1 MLDRR
6 IFKEID
12 VLTILLMVIISI
24 IGIVFVYSAIY
35 IQASQFVWRQVVFLL
50 VSLLALLI
58 AIMIDYKFLL
68 TISIPLYIL
77 MNLILLGLL
86 LFGQVVANTKSWIVL
101 GSFQI
106 QPSELTKIAVILVLA
121 RIFSD
126 YREDLLSLKAFV
138 LSSVLVGI
146 PAFLTALQPDLGT
159 ALTYVP
165 ILVGTYI
172 LAGIKK
178 KYLVIILILSLIAG
192 FGGWNLALKDYQ
204 KKRIETL
211 LTPNQDPR
219 GSGYQ
224 LRQSKIAI
232 GSGGLTGKGYHKGTQ
247 SQLRF
252 LPARHTDFIMAVI
265 AEEMGFLGLL
275 VVFALYL
282 LFLYRLFSTGWLS
295 PDRAGIYLAFLVAML
310 ISCQFLINVMM
321 LVGLFPITGIPVPFL
336 SYGGSSLLS
345 SFLACSL
352 VINVRMRRFAFI

>member
-35 IQASQFVWRQVVFLL
+35 IQASQFVWRQIVFLL

-68 TISIPLYIL
+68 AISIPLYIL

-86 LFGQVVANTKSWIVL
+86 LFGQVVAHTRSWIVL

-126 YREDLLSLKAFV
+126 YREDFLSFKAFIM
-138 LSSVLVGI
+138 SSVLVGI

-165 ILVGTYI
+165 ILIGTYI

-178 KYLVIILILSLIAG
+178 KYVIVILILSLIAG

-211 LTPNQDPR
+211 LTPNHDPR

-265 AEEMGFLGLL
+265 AEEIGFLGLL
-275 VVFALYL
+275 GVFALYL
-282 LFLYRLFSTGWLS
+282 LFLYRLFSTVWLS

>member
-6 IFKEID
+6 IFREID
-12 VLTILLMVIISI
+12 VLTILLMVLVSI

-35 IQASQFVWRQVVFLL
+35 FQASQFVWRQIAFLL
-50 VSLLALLI
+50 VSLLALLV

-68 TISIPLYIL
+68 TISIPLYVF

-86 LFGQVVANTKSWIVL
+86 LFGRVVANTRSWIVL
-101 GSFQI
+101 GSFQV

-121 RIFSD
+121 RIFSE
-126 YREDLLSLKAFV
+126 YREDRMSFRAFA
-138 LSSVLVGI
+138 LSSALVGL

-159 ALTYVP
+159 ALTYIP
-165 ILVGTYI
+165 ILIGTYI
-172 LAGIKK
+172 LAGINK
-178 KYLVIILILSLIAG
+178 KYVAIIIIVSLIAG
-192 FGGWNLALKDYQ
+192 VGGWNLALKDYQ

-211 LTPNQDPR
+211 LAPSQDPR

-275 VVFALYL
+275 VVFVLYF
-282 LFLYRLFSTGWLS
+282 LFLYRLFSTVWLS
-295 PDRAGIYLAFLVAML
+295 PDRAGVYLAFLVAMM
-310 ISCQFLINVMM
+310 IGGQFLINVMM
-321 LVGLFPITGIPVPFL
+321 LVGLFPITGIPIPLL

>member
-6 IFKEID
+6 IFREID

-24 IGIVFVYSAIY
+24 IGIVFVYSAVY
-35 IQASQFVWRQVVFLL
+35 IQASQFVWRQIVFLL

-68 TISIPLYIL
+68 AISIPIYVF
-77 MNLILLGLL
+77 MNLILLSLL
-86 LFGQVVANTKSWIVL
+86 LFGQVVANTRSWIVL
-101 GSFQI
+101 GQFQI

-121 RIFSD
+121 RIFSE
-126 YREDLLSLKAFV
+126 YREDFLSFKAFA
-138 LSSVLVGI
+138 LSSALVGI

-178 KYLVIILILSLIAG
+178 KYVAIILMVSLIAG
-192 FGGWNLALKDYQ
+192 FGGWSLALKDYQ

-265 AEEMGFLGLL
+265 AEEMGFLGLIG
-275 VVFALYL
+275 VFSLYL
-282 LFLYRLFSTGWLS
+282 FFLYRLFSTIWLS
-295 PDRAGIYLAFLVAML
+295 PDRAGIYLAFLVAMM

-321 LVGLFPITGIPVPFL
+321 LVGLFPITGIPVPFI

-345 SFLACSL
+345 NFLACSL
-352 VINVRMRRFAFI
+352 VINMRMRRFAFI